1 LKEEAL
7 QKAAVSEQS
16 KRAMPGIN
24 MNVFSAASVYRDSPA
39 AASATEGAPG
49 TAITVHQ
56 ATAPPK
62 KVRKVAL
69 GSGNLGLRDKPVT
82 ADVAHQM
89 VVDDTHAREQKEA
102 EKVAQQHDRATKKK
116 ETQAT
121 MVAQGVQLKPKLDAA
136 IKACTTR
143 RKLEPEA
150 LLAKLNSKEFSANEL
165 KALIAAKMHT
175 PTTKGGKAGLAQQ
188 LRGMLAGG
196 PPPLLLTN

>member
-1 LKEEAL
+1 
-7 QKAAVSEQS
+7 
-16 KRAMPGIN
+16 M
-24 MNVFSAASVYRDSPA
+24 
-39 AASATEGAPG
+39 
-49 TAITVHQ
+49 
-56 ATAPPK
+56 
-62 KVRKVAL
+62 
-69 GSGNLGLRDKPVT
+69 
-82 ADVAHQM
+82 
-89 VVDDTHAREQKEA
+89 
-102 EKVAQQHDRATKKK
+102 
-116 ETQAT
+116 
-121 MVAQGVQLKPKLDAA
+121 KPKLDAA